1 MSISAT
7 SSAGRKSQRAG
18 GPWFAAGLARTRFG
32 AGVRTLALVILLGAS
47 TATLVGCGG
56 QKSSTA
62 RHAPAPRT
70 QLASAAP
77 TSMIVYVSDHGRA
90 YVRTSGTPRPSA
102 TQRFRIGSVTN
113 TFTATIILQLAAEG
127 KIRLDDTL
135 YRFLPGVVP
144 GGQHITIRGGCQFF
158 RVS

>member
-1 MSISAT
+1 MSIPAT

-18 GPWFAAGLARTRFG
+18 GPWFAPGLARTRFELG
-32 AGVRTLALVILLGAS
+32 STIALVILLGAS

-56 QKSSTA
+56 QRSSTA

-77 TSMIVYVSDHGRA
+77 TSMIVYVSDLGRA

-102 TQRFRIGSVTN
+102 THAF
-113 TFTATIILQLAAEG
+113 A
-127 KIRLDDTL
+127 
-135 YRFLPGVVP
+135 
-144 GGQHITIRGGCQFF
+144 
-158 RVS
+158 